1 MGMEVRTW
9 RREQVF
15 SSKRRTR
22 THHLASA
29 YCFGC
34 GAPWWIKKVTIVDCS
49 GPPTFFFQLPRH
61 QFSQGGIQETS
72 KNYLGPNPP
81 NSSS

>member
-15 SSKRRTR
+15 SSKRRKT
-22 THHLASA
+22 TQHWASV

-34 GAPWWIKKVTIVDCS
+34 GAPWWIKEVTIVGCS
-49 GPPTFFFQLPRH
+49 GPLFFFDY
-61 QFSQGGIQETS
+61 QGISLARVESRDQ
-72 KNYLGPNPP
+72 
-81 NSSS
+81 

>member
-1 MGMEVRTW
+1 MEKEAGVLKQK
-9 RREQVF
+9 EDEDPPLGF
-15 SSKRRTR
+15 C
-22 THHLASA
+22 LLL
-29 YCFGC
+29 GC

-49 GPPTFFFQLPRH
+49 GPLFFSTTKASVQPGWNL
-61 QFSQGGIQETS
+61 ETS